1 MTAAI
6 SSGSVDAAIGA
17 LETSRRAGWAKA
29 YRLEAEVAE
38 LREQLR
44 HCRQSDGE
52 HRQMSDFADAVLEV
66 LAPSLSPWLGRDFD
80 ETAGMYVGA
89 SLFAGCSGG
98 RFSDDFRGVC
108 SSSDR
113 EALREAGR
121 RAARAWLAAPAAETD
136 PLDAEALRA
145 LRGYHGGLTGATSS

>member
-1 MTAAI
+1 MTATI
-6 SSGSVDAAIGA
+6 SSESVDAAIGA
-17 LETSRRAGWAKA
+17 LETSRRAGWAKV
-29 YRLEAEVAE
+29 YQLEAELAE

-44 HCRQSDGE
+44 VSQQSAGE
-52 HRQMSDFADAVLEV
+52 SRQMSDFADAVLEV

-98 RFSDDFRGVC
+98 RFSDDIRGVC

-113 EALREAGR
+113 ESLREAGR

-145 LRGYHGGLTGATSS
+145 LRWYREGSTGATSS

>member
-1 MTAAI
+1 MTAGI
-6 SSGSVDAAIGA
+6 SSGSVDVAIGA
-17 LETSRRAGWAKA
+17 LEASRRAGWAKA
-29 YRLEAEVAE
+29 YRLEAELAE

-44 HCRQSDGE
+44 VSQQSAGE
-52 HRQMSDFADAVLEV
+52 HRQMSDFADAVIEV

-113 EALREAGR
+113 ESLREAGR
-121 RAARAWLAAPAAETD
+121 RAAREWLAAPAAETD
-136 PLDAEALRA
+136 PLDAEALRT
-145 LRGYHGGLTGATSS
+145 LRGYREGLTGATSP